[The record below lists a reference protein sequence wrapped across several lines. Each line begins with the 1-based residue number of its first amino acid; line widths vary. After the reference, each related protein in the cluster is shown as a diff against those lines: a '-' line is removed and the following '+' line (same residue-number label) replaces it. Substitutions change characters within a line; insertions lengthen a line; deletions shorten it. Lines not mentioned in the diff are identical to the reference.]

1 MAKPQDAKVAKPKD
15 KPVTAL
21 NLGVADPLS
30 ERTKAYF
37 AKCEEKLGLIPNVL
51 LAYAFDETKL
61 EAFSTFYNDL
71 MLGESELS
79 KLDREVIAVVVSSI
93 NHCHYCLTAH
103 GAAVRQLSDDPKFG
117 EEIAQNWRAAGLDDK
132 RAAMLE
138 FVVLLTER
146 PDAITEDDREA
157 LRDAGYS
164 NRAIFDIAA
173 VAAFFAM
180 SNRVA
185 AATDMRPNAEY
196 HGMAR

>member
-1 MAKPQDAKVAKPKD
+1 MAKPHD

-21 NLGVADPLS
+21 NLGVAKPLS
-30 ERTKAYF
+30 ERTTAYF

-51 LAYAFDETKL
+51 LAYAFDEKKL
-61 EAFSTFYNDL
+61 DAFSGFYNDL

-79 KLDREVIAVVVSSI
+79 KLDREIIAVVVSSI

-103 GAAVRQLSDDPKFG
+103 GAAVRQLSGDAKFG

-146 PDAITEDDREA
+146 PDAIAEDDREA
-157 LRDAGYS
+157 LREAGYS
-164 NRAIFDIAA
+164 NRAIFDIAS

-185 AATDMRPNAEY
+185 AATDMRPNAQY